1 MAIQSGSPFFLNY
14 RNIYCYSIGT
24 RYVALN
30 SHYSS
35 LTLESLTMSEQT
47 NAAPDAPTPAR
58 TSPKQPAGV
67 SLLTTCIIAALFSA
81 FSGAASWHFAS
92 QNVGGTLVATVDA
105 ARLARLKMKTTLDQP
120 GVTNDQ
126 ATAEAKAFV
135 RQLDKALEAY
145 SNEGILVLNSGAA
158 MNKPAANDITANVA
172 ANMGIQ
178 LQN

>member
-1 MAIQSGSPFFLNY
+1 
-14 RNIYCYSIGT
+14 
-24 RYVALN
+24 
-30 SHYSS
+30 
-35 LTLESLTMSEQT
+35 MSEQT
-47 NAAPDAPTPAR
+47 NAAPDAPAPTPASGA
-58 TSPKQPAGV
+58 TSPKHPAGV

-92 QNVGGTLVATVDA
+92 QTAGGTLVATVDA

-120 GVTNDQ
+120 GVTNEQ

-172 ANMGIQ
+172 ENMGIN